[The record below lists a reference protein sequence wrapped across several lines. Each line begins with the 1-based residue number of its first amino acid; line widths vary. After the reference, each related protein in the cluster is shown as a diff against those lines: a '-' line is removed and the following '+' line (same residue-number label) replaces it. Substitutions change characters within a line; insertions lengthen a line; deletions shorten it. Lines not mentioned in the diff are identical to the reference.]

1 MLSLLE
7 KNNDSAPKKGLY
19 QMNKVDSWTTT
30 CLIQEWKVG
39 ETHKRAVQN

>member
-19 QMNKVDSWTTT
+19 EMNKVDSWAT
-30 CLIQEWKVG
+30 CLIREWKAG